1 MTDRHEHADDDSRI
15 RQAHDCVR
23 EALKHLRQVK
33 HERVPGNVGEAYQ
46 LLVDVRRC
54 CWMRTWGSQAT
65 ARGHGWGDDDVEGSR
80 CGVG

>member
-15 RQAHDCVR
+15 RQAHDCVM

-46 LLVDVRRC
+46 LLVDVPTLLLDAHMGKPGNGP
-54 CWMRTWGSQAT
+54 WPW
-65 ARGHGWGDDDVEGSR
+65 
-80 CGVG
+80 VGR